1 MSDNEEVPAD
11 AAPEVEPEE
20 PRTFLTQE
28 KITEGLSLIQR
39 TTGKFDYFESTLQ
52 TGYRMPIVL

>member
-39 TTGKFDYFESTLQ
+39 TTGKFAHFY
-52 TGYRMPIVL
+52 

>member
-20 PRTFLTQE
+20 PRTFLT
-28 KITEGLSLIQR
+28 
-39 TTGKFDYFESTLQ
+39 
-52 TGYRMPIVL
+52 